1 MAEVRLACAL
11 RFLAGG
17 QVLDLRE
24 IYDFSKSER
33 YKAVSRTLNAVNEA
47 TKIEFLIDD
56 NQKLKILE
64 ADFCAISRKRK

>member
-24 IYDFSKSER
+24 IY
-33 YKAVSRTLNAVNEA
+33 AVNEA